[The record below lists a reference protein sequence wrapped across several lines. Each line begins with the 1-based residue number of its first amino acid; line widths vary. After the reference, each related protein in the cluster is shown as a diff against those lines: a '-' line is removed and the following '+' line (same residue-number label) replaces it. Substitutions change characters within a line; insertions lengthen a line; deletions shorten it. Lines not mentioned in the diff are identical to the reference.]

1 MSSTRIL
8 RASILGALFYFIAPA
23 YADIDCG
30 PHTQPDWQ
38 TVHHVHDGDSLKL
51 SDGRKIRL
59 IGVNTP
65 ELARKN
71 KPAEPFSDEA
81 RRFLKD
87 EIKQAGDRV
96 GLIYGKQ
103 RTDRY
108 GRTLAHL
115 FLPDGAN
122 VTRKLLREGLGSLVV
137 ISPNTTYNKCYQSA
151 QQEARLGQINIW
163 RKDLTSYIDVDR
175 QKIPK
180 TGFHHVR
187 GTVTR
192 VNNSSSNTWLHLGDA
207 LVIRISHHDLD
218 YFKIAHPGP
227 MKRIEGKRIEASG
240 WVYTANNQ
248 YRLRVYHPS
257 VIHVFE

>member
-1 MSSTRIL
+1 M
-8 RASILGALFYFIAPA
+8 
-23 YADIDCG
+23 
-30 PHTQPDWQ
+30 
-38 TVHHVHDGDSLKL
+38 HHVHDGDSLKL

-65 ELARKN
+65 EVARKN

-81 RRFLKD
+81 RRFLEG
-87 EIKQAGDRV
+87 EIKQAGNRI

-115 FLPDGAN
+115 FLPDGTN
-122 VTRKLLREGLGSLVV
+122 VTRKLLREGLGSLVA

-163 RKDLTSYIDVDR
+163 HKDLSRIIDVDR

-180 TGFHHVR
+180 AGFHHVR

-192 VNNSSSNTWLHLGDA
+192 VNNSSNNTWLQLGDA
-207 LVIRISHHDLD
+207 LAIRVSHEDLG
-218 YFKIAHPGP
+218 YFKNARLGP
-227 MKRIEGKRIEASG
+227 MKKIEGKRIEASG
-240 WVYTANNQ
+240 WIYTVNNQ

-257 VIHVFE
+257 VVHVFE